1 MTKTS
6 LMTALCA
13 LTLVGGAVFLLPLAI
28 VLMLLGYALR
38 LAATVARPIS
48 EQLQLQQWEAL
59 GGVGI
64 VLVLSVLVLVLVSFA
79 AGLVARTYSGERMT
93 RWFEGSLLGRL
104 PQYQVLKSMAEG
116 LTRLETAT
124 GIKPALISIEGGWQ
138 IGYLLEPLENGWLSV
153 FLPQAPTPMSG
164 NVMYFPAE
172 RVRPLDISMV
182 EAMAIIKRIGVGS
195 GEALRGV
202 DLKPPPGQ

>member
-1 MTKTS
+1 MTTFLKTT
-6 LMTALCA
+6 M
-13 LTLVGGAVFLLPLAI
+13 VGGVLFLLPLAI

-38 LAATVARPIS
+38 LASTVAQPIS
-48 EQLQLQQWEAL
+48 EQLQLQHWGGL

-64 VLVLSVLVLVLVSFA
+64 VTVLSALVLVLVSFA
-79 AGLVARTYSGERMT
+79 AGLAARTYSGERMT

-104 PQYQVLKSMAEG
+104 PQYQMVKSMAEG
-116 LTRLETAT
+116 LTRLENAS

-164 NVMYFPAE
+164 NVMYLPAD
-172 RVRPLDISMV
+172 RVRPLSITMV
-182 EAMAIIKRIGVGS
+182 EAMTIIKRIGVGS
-195 GEALRGV
+195 SEALHGA
-202 DLKPPPGQ
+202 DLKQPAGQ